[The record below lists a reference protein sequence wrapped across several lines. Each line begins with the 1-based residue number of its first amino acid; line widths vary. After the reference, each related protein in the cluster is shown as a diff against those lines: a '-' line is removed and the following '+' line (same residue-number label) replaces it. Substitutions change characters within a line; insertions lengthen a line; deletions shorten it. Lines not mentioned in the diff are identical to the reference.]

1 MNRKEILVGLLIA
14 LVIGGLISLFASFSP
29 DGLEKVAQDKG
40 FLHFGEIDSALKA
53 PFAGYMVPK
62 IPSDKT
68 ANSLAGIFGTLIV
81 FAVTYFLARQ
91 LKKKGT

>member
-29 DGLEKVAQDKG
+29 DGLEKVAQDQG
-40 FLHFGEIDSALKA
+40 FLQQGDMVSALKA

-62 IPSDKT
+62 IPSEKI
-68 ANSLAGIFGTLIV
+68 AASLAGIFGTLIV
-81 FAVTYFLARQ
+81 FTVTYFFARQ